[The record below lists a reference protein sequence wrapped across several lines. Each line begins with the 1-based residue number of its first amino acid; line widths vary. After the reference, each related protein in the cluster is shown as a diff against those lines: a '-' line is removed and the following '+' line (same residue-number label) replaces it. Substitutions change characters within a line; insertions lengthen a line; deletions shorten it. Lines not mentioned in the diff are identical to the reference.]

1 MTSFLKKFLII
12 FFIFFISASFFYENF
27 YKPSLFLNITTP
39 DGKNYTLSFNN
50 LDLIRMSI
58 YGVIRNINLEKGLN
72 NTEKVKL
79 YSEKLN
85 DLIIKNKE
93 YYNFYYMEFQKFYP
107 ERYFILCVEDSCSY
121 FFFSISG
128 LIHLE
133 NGNLNIEKPLIVWI
147 DENYLNNFIKIIEK
161 GDSRILLYL
170 KEGIIKGYFKVTN
183 VEKVV
188 DRIIKEYRS

>member
-1 MTSFLKKFLII
+1 M
-12 FFIFFISASFFYENF
+12 
-27 YKPSLFLNITTP
+27 NITTP